1 MSQANEI
8 IEAYKLQVN
17 LLKKHEGKEL
27 DEVFKGDN
35 FKTNN
40 GYCYKIEENVK
51 IKMKTI
57 DKKKALSQILMDKK
71 LIPGIGTVKEELLN
85 NNGYCTI
92 NDLTDHPQFSQ
103 KALELLDVIQESP
116 DSLTNYITNR
126 YSKSHPHILLSSCL
140 KENSNY
146 LFFDIETLGLKDLPV
161 ILMGMGRVNDNNIKV
176 KQYLLTDLD
185 DEKALLNSF
194 LSDVDDD
201 TTFVS
206 FNGRSFDMP
215 FIRGRLHH
223 YSVNANLNNCHLDLL
238 HFFRRIWGGLLPNC
252 RLQTIEKHL
261 FKMNRINDVPSSLVP
276 EFYKTYLQTGN
287 IGPLIPI
294 VEHNQQDII
303 TLALILSQL
312 YEEI

>member
-1 MSQANEI
+1 
-8 IEAYKLQVN
+8 
-17 LLKKHEGKEL
+17 
-27 DEVFKGDN
+27 
-35 FKTNN
+35 
-40 GYCYKIEENVK
+40 
-51 IKMKTI
+51 
-57 DKKKALSQILMDKK
+57 
-71 LIPGIGTVKEELLN
+71 
-85 NNGYCTI
+85 
-92 NDLTDHPQFSQ
+92 
-103 KALELLDVIQESP
+103 
-116 DSLTNYITNR
+116 
-126 YSKSHPHILLSSCL
+126 
-140 KENSNY
+140 
-146 LFFDIETLGLKDLPV
+146 
-161 ILMGMGRVNDNNIKV
+161 MGMGRVKDNNIKV

-238 HFFRRIWGGLLPNC
+238 HFSRRIWGGLLPNC

>member
-8 IEAYKLQVN
+8 VEAYKLQVD
-17 LLKKHEGKEL
+17 LLKKHEGKGL
-27 DEVFKGDN
+27 DEVFNGEN
-35 FKTNN
+35 FKTNQ
-40 GYCYKIEENVK
+40 GDCYKIEETVK
-51 IKMKTI
+51 LKLKTM

-71 LIPGIGTVKEELLN
+71 LLSGIGTAKEELLN
-85 NNGYCTI
+85 NKGYCTV
-92 NDLTDHPQFSQ
+92 NDLIDHPQFSQ
-103 KALELLDVIQESP
+103 KALELLYLIQESP

-126 YSKSHPHILLSSCL
+126 YSPSHPHILLSSCL

-146 LFFDIETLGLKDLPV
+146 LFFDVETLGLKDLPV
-161 ILMGMGRVNDNNIKV
+161 ILMGMGRVKDDNIIV

-185 DEKALLNSF
+185 DEKVVLTSF
-194 LSDVDDD
+194 LSNIDKD

-206 FNGRSFDMP
+206 FNGRSFDLP
-215 FIRGRLHH
+215 FIRGRLNH
-223 YSVNANLNNCHLDLL
+223 YNIKANLSNCHLDLL
-238 HFFRRIWGGLLPNC
+238 HFSRRIWGEMLPNC

-261 FKMNRINDVPSSLVP
+261 LKMDRINDVPSSLVP

-294 VEHNQQDII
+294 IEHNQQDII